1 MLCAP
6 AFSLTPEQVKRGRR
20 GAYNFLA
27 SFHDTPGCEKTISTV
42 RAQLGGVVVAAHW
55 QVQVPQHGEKAM
67 RYMSVSPTIY
77 PNVRW
82 SAVKSMLTPAKMAGD
97 IVKPVVTGMVAAG
110 SIALAV
116 ATGGASAAVEGA
128 AEGATAAA
136 ADAATSASDV
146 FFNPAF
152 DGEIGDAEQV
162 AQDTAGEAIGA
173 TSVSEA
179 TGGGTAAE
187 GDLFADDDLPLSPD
201 STPDDPE
208 IPADSDDVEASA
220 DPGGDSGDSAS
231 QTTVHKNGKTSRLGA
246 AFNWAKNALKAKI
259 RPALIGIGL
268 SGTVY
273 TTQTILDDFKSPISM
288 SSVRSPRQ
296 LCSLRQNAHARRRSQ
311 S

>member
-1 MLCAP
+1 
-6 AFSLTPEQVKRGRR
+6 
-20 GAYNFLA
+20 LA
-27 SFHDTPGCEKTISTV
+27 SFHYTPGCEKTITT
-42 RAQLGGVVVAAHW
+42 
-55 QVQVPQHGEKAM
+55 VPQHGEKAM
-67 RYMSVSPTIY
+67 RYISVSPTIY
-77 PNVRW
+77 PGVRW

-97 IVKPVVTGMVAAG
+97 IVKPVVTGIIAAG

-136 ADAATSASDV
+136 ADAATSAADV

-152 DGEIGDAEQV
+152 DEGIGDAAEGAEVEQV
-162 AQDTAGEAIGA
+162 AQD
-173 TSVSEA
+173 
-179 TGGGTAAE
+179 TAAE

-208 IPADSDDVEASA
+208 IPADSDDVEAST

-231 QTTVHKNGKTSRLGA
+231 QTTVQKRGKTSKLGS

-273 TTQTILDDFKSPISM
+273 TTKTILDDFKSPISM
-288 SSVRSPRQ
+288 SSVRSQRR
-296 LCSLRQNAHARRRSQ
+296 LCSLH
-311 S
+311 

>member
-1 MLCAP
+1 MRRSGDHPILCNSRVLERL
-6 AFSLTPEQVKRGRR
+6 FTRKQVKRGRR

-27 SFHDTPGCEKTISTV
+27 SFHYTPGCEKTITT
-42 RAQLGGVVVAAHW
+42 
-55 QVQVPQHGEKAM
+55 VPQHGEKAM
-67 RYMSVSPTIY
+67 SYISVSPTIY
-77 PNVRW
+77 PGVRW

-97 IVKPVVTGMVAAG
+97 IVKPVVTGMIAAG

-152 DGEIGDAEQV
+152 DGEIGGAAEGVEAEQV
-162 AQDTAGEAIGA
+162 AQDTAGAAIGA
-173 TSVSEA
+173 TAVSEA

-187 GDLFADDDLPLSPD
+187 GDLFADDDLPLSTD

-231 QTTVHKNGKTSRLGA
+231 QTTVQKSGKTSKLGS

-259 RPALIGIGL
+259 RPALISIGL

-288 SSVRSPRQ
+288 SSVSSPRQ
-296 LCSLRQNAHARRRSQ
+296 LCSLHQNTHARRRSQ